1 MELQLL
7 FDFNVVSDFSLV
19 VLQLSLILFRREV
32 KRVECGGELGSRSI
46 VYIEA
51 AGTVMFVTTDRCVLF
66 LLKPDLH
73 DVFKLGLDV
82 GQDVH
87 ARQVA

>member
-32 KRVECGGELGSRSI
+32 KRVECGGELGSRTI
-46 VYIEA
+46 VHVKA
-51 AGTVMFVTTDRCVLF
+51 TGAVMTIATCGCVLF

-73 DVFKLGLDV
+73 
-82 GQDVH
+82 
-87 ARQVA
+87 